1 MAPRYLKKASPPS
14 SSTSTPQLDVPSVV
28 RDVIS
33 DIRQNG
39 DSAVRKYSERFDKW
53 SPPSFKLTQAQIDDA
68 IAQCPKQVIDDI
80 KEVQNNVRAFAQKQ
94 KESMRD
100 FEWESQPVRF
110 RYSCFLKRGGL
121 NSYM

>member
-68 IAQCPKQVIDDI
+68 ITQCPRQVIDDI